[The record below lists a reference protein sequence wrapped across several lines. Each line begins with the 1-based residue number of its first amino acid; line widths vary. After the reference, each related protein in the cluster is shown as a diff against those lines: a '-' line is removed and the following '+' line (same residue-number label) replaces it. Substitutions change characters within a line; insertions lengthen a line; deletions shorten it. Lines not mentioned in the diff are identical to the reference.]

1 AMRAH
6 EFEHAIDVHAGE
18 FVLRRPLDLAAVQGG
33 ALFRKVI
40 LLDQHAVAEALERGP
55 RGLESILLRQR
66 CVAYVASAT
75 HVPFAEVA
83 GGVTGV
89 AERSGDARRGWIEP
103 IAHSVL
109 AIDFARVKIRVDQVP
124 RRTLA
129 GGEADARRRADRCG
143 AVELAE
149 ANAFPADRV

>member
-1 AMRAH
+1 
-6 EFEHAIDVHAGE
+6 
-18 FVLRRPLDLAAVQGG
+18 
-33 ALFRKVI
+33 
-40 LLDQHAVAEALERGP
+40 DQHAVAEALERGP

-149 ANAFPADRV
+149 ANAFPADRVHARRRHVAIAGDAQVAVAEIVHQDEDNVGPARRQQGRGG